1 MWSVHTRGAGGGS
14 CRLPL
19 SSVSD
24 ASLSGVRDWEKVL
37 TLPLVSEAL
46 CPSRL
51 RHRVERKKSPAV
63 VKKVAFGCQTQRL
76 RNADA
81 LRGGVARC

>member
-1 MWSVHTRGAGGGS
+1 MVGPHTGRGG
-14 CRLPL
+14 RIMPL

-63 VKKVAFGCQTQRL
+63 VLG
-76 RNADA
+76 
-81 LRGGVARC
+81 ARCWRPARNWRTAAAEGR